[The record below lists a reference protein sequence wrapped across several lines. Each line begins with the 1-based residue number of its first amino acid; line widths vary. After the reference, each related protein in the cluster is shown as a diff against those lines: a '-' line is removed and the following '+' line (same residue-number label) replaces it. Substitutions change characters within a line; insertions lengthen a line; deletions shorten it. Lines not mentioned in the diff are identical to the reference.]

1 MTNLNFKNMM
11 MTQKVFSDLF
21 FDSEKLT
28 PEAKKELTK
37 TFCLSLHSEV
47 SQLVNSVNYK
57 QHMPDS
63 SSPDQSRI
71 LFESVDCVRYV
82 MALLNLWGVTSE
94 EFEEAFVSK
103 NNFLHKR
110 QKLSEKSR
118 PKGQKVIVCD
128 IDDVLSEFRVPYA
141 VFVEERFGVKID
153 PFSSEYYNIEPIT
166 SAGID
171 PEHVFSTF
179 VSSGMFSKVPACP
192 EMIDFL
198 RDLRSRGYWIQLLTA
213 RPGSD
218 ARCKY
223 DTFDWLVKNN
233 VPFDGIDFTPEK
245 YVWLSDKD
253 FYMEGDLVCAV
264 DDSLKHASEY
274 ARHGVSVVV
283 PEQTYNENIPGVL
296 LKKLKRVPHDR
307 VNMLNAIDNMITS
320 KQGETDAN

>member
-63 SSPDQSRI
+63 SPPDQSRI

-141 VFVEERFGVKID
+141 VFVEERF
-153 PFSSEYYNIEPIT
+153 
-166 SAGID
+166 
-171 PEHVFSTF
+171 
-179 VSSGMFSKVPACP
+179 
-192 EMIDFL
+192 
-198 RDLRSRGYWIQLLTA
+198 
-213 RPGSD
+213 
-218 ARCKY
+218 
-223 DTFDWLVKNN
+223 
-233 VPFDGIDFTPEK
+233 
-245 YVWLSDKD
+245 
-253 FYMEGDLVCAV
+253 
-264 DDSLKHASEY
+264 
-274 ARHGVSVVV
+274 
-283 PEQTYNENIPGVL
+283 
-296 LKKLKRVPHDR
+296 
-307 VNMLNAIDNMITS
+307 
-320 KQGETDAN
+320 